1 MSYQDIIFE
10 KSGQIGIITLNR
22 PDRLNAFT
30 WTMGNENAREALE
43 FGLVDEGAGR
53 HAGLLAPIHIPS
65 GGTA

>member
-30 WTMGNENAREALE
+30 WTMGNEMR
-43 FGLVDEGAGR
+43 DSSPYQ
-53 HAGLLAPIHIPS
+53 AGLA
-65 GGTA
+65 